1 MNKGYTDLEWNLLES
16 VLEYRQQR
24 DELLKKLEDT
34 VKELERIVS
43 KASWTATSVKE
54 SKIYKKNIEEL
65 IEGLKKELD

>member
-34 VKELERIVS
+34 IKELERIVS